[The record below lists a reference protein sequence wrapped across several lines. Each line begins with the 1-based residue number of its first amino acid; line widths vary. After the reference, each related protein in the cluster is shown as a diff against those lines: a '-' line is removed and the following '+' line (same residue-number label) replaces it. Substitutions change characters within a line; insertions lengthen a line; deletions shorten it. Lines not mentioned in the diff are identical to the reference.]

1 MLQRYKGQNLY
12 NQSVKSYSEAMSEM
26 GTYLLRDPPP
36 PRCCPEIRIISV
48 EGEKQLHSW
57 LLNPNT

>member
-36 PRCCPEIRIISV
+36 KMLSRNSNYQC
-48 EGEKQLHSW
+48 
-57 LLNPNT
+57 